1 MRSDRLGPRGW
12 RAPVLRAPRARTVK
26 PLRIGITGPIGC
38 GKTTVLGWLAA
49 RGATVIDADVVA
61 HEVTGPGSAA
71 LEAIRERFG
80 RLAFR
85 PDGSLDR
92 AALGRA
98 VFADAGALRD
108 LEAIVHPLVRARI
121 LARID
126 DARSNGDPVVVIEA
140 IRLVE
145 AGYPALLDETWLIV
159 CDGASQR
166 ARLAGRGL
174 PPDEVDRR
182 IAAQAGLAERA
193 RAVATREIDTSGSPA
208 EAEARVAE
216 ALRGAL
222 DATASLPG

>member
-1 MRSDRLGPRGW
+1 MR
-12 RAPVLRAPRARTVK
+12 
-26 PLRIGITGPIGC
+26 PLLIGITGPIGC
-38 GKTTVLGWLAA
+38 GKSTILGWLAA
-49 RGATVIDADVVA
+49 RGATVIDADAVA
-61 HEVTGPGSAA
+61 REVTEPGSLA

-85 PDGSLDR
+85 PDGSLER

-98 VFADAGALRD
+98 VFADADALRD

-126 DARSNGDPVVVIEA
+126 DAGTNGDPVVAIEA

-145 AGYPALLDETWLIV
+145 AGYPALVDETWLIV
-159 CDGASQR
+159 CDAADQR

-174 PPDEVDRR
+174 PRDEVDRR

-208 EAEARVAE
+208 EAEARVAA
-216 ALRGAL
+216 ALRAAL
-222 DATASLPG
+222 EARASVPD